1 MKQNFPVPAF
11 LSKLWTL
18 VDDHCTNDLVT
29 WSEDGCSFLVLDEQR
44 FSKEL
49 LPLYYKHSNMTSF
62 IRQLNMYGFHK
73 VVPVD
78 SGLLKDDSRGDCVE
92 FQHEHFCRDQLHLLS
107 LIRRKVSVSRGLD
120 DSGQISQVLVEISH
134 IRGWQDSFDFKL
146 MALCRDNESL
156 WQEVNSLQQKH
167 QQQHKIIRKIMQ
179 FIINTVQSNGIKGLK
194 RKLPMIDSSEVTHSA
209 PKYSRSCDS
218 TVDSNLS
225 STSVQDAPSLE
236 EIPLESLSADV
247 YSSGMIVSDI
257 THLLEPLREQDSG
270 LTAESA
276 PCCASAPLSPA
287 FSSVD
292 LALSLL
298 DDAAAPETE
307 EQLPERSELADPL
320 SLIESSLAA
329 IQASP
334 LPPSLDILSELFR
347 PTSCSSEALSLKR
360 KRDAKRG
367 ANAHTHAYT
376 VAAVR
381 PQQLQEVSFG
391 GGDVEEAEF
400 LPSLLQLVEEASVP
414 LHTDALAV

>member
-1 MKQNFPVPAF
+1 MKQNHPVPAF

-18 VDDHCTNDLVT
+18 VDDYCTNDLVS

-78 SGLLKDDSRGDCVE
+78 SGLLKDDSRGDFVE
-92 FQHEHFCRDQLHLLS
+92 FQHEHFCRDQPHLLS

-156 WQEVNSLQQKH
+156 WREVNSLQQKH
-167 QQQHKIIRKIMQ
+167 QEQHKIIRKIMQ

-209 PKYSRSCDS
+209 PKYSRSSDS

-225 STSVQDAPSLE
+225 STSVQGAPSLE

-247 YSSGMIVSDI
+247 YSNGMIVSDI
-257 THLLEPLREQDSG
+257 THLLEPLTEQDSG
-270 LTAESA
+270 PAAESA
-276 PCCASAPLSPA
+276 PCCSSAPLSPA
-287 FSSVD
+287 LSSVD
-292 LALSLL
+292 LVLSLL
-298 DDAAAPETE
+298 DDPAAPETE

-320 SLIESSLAA
+320 SLIDSSLAA
-329 IQASP
+329 IQESS

-347 PTSCSSEALSLKR
+347 PTSCSSEALTLKR

-367 ANAHTHAYT
+367 ANTLTHTYT

-400 LPSLLQLVEEASVP
+400 LPSLLQLAEEASVP
-414 LHTDALAV
+414 LHTDALVV